1 VPGKERPPGGNSW
14 GPEDI
19 GGGNRPTSFFTLQRG
34 DDGARDLPWTAD
46 PWLRWDTGQAVAVGA
61 AIGILTEI
69 LNTDLDPVYWRLRIG
84 HALEAL
90 GAAVNP

>member
-1 VPGKERPPGGNSW
+1 MLADRTAG
-14 GPEDI
+14 
-19 GGGNRPTSFFTLQRG
+19 
-34 DDGARDLPWTAD
+34 LPWTAD

-69 LNTDLDPVYWRLRIG
+69 LDGDLDPGYWRLRIG